1 MTWEET
7 SNLLRQIYPNCY
19 ELRHLRKNRSRSIA
33 IVRGK
38 THGQVVQKAC
48 YLLLPCE
55 GLKKDGLNS
64 SFAPPAFFSIF
75 ATLLPIT
82 STT

>member
-19 ELRHLRKNRSRSIA
+19 ESRDLRKKWLTDYRRRQNPRSSRTN
-33 IVRGK
+33 G
-38 THGQVVQKAC
+38 C

-55 GLKKDGLNS
+55 GLKKDGLYS
-64 SFAPPAFFSIF
+64 SFAPPAFFSIL
-75 ATLLPIT
+75 ATFLPMT

>member
-19 ELRHLRKNRSRSIA
+19 ESRHLRKQWLTEHRYRKRQNPRS
-33 IVRGK
+33 
-38 THGQVVQKAC
+38 C
-48 YLLLPCE
+48 YLRLPCE
-55 GLKKDGLNS
+55 GLKKDGLYS
-64 SFAPPAFFSIF
+64 SFAAPAFFSIL
-75 ATLLPIT
+75 ATFLPMT